1 MPEQW
6 AYPWN
11 APRPAIS
18 APSGVADLRPSLLVT
33 DAEPHPTVTRHLSR
47 MVKRALAAP
56 GDDLNLNQAV
66 AQLEHW
72 EPNGTQ
78 LHIRRGLAEIVRRDH
93 QEAVSGWMKT
103 PEGVEAR
110 LHEQPFFIRDVYR
123 QKIEWLRANRE
134 PRHISAFFM
143 GTVKKA
149 LLRLDAVRAQQGVRD
164 GFASELAAYWGPR
177 WVHLAEFTR
186 HEVINAAHTLA
197 TAIAE
202 MFETECGHTS
212 PEDMTD
218 NKIQW
223 LYRHLGYE
231 LLALRVTPPCWGLVI
246 GDEQA
251 RHRIYSAILRITSPE
266 WWGRKLWRLR
276 CEWRENQFRAIGVIH
291 KKRMPY
297 VSLDALNQW
306 QEQRRKNRAFFQ
318 THELVDE
325 DGNITSLENMVYGSI
340 SNPAIRRHELMTR
353 MAGVEMVAI
362 ARGDEGVFLT
372 ITCPSRYHANIQNG
386 HQNPKWDHA
395 SPRQG
400 QRYLCRTWAR
410 AMSALNRR
418 GLRPYG
424 FRVAE
429 PHHDAT
435 PHWHVLL
442 FMPPADRKAIT
453 DILREYFITED
464 RAELGR
470 NTGARFKA
478 KKLDPRKGS
487 ATAYV
492 AKYISKNIDGYAL
505 DGELDNETGKP
516 LRETAKFAMAWASQH
531 NIRQFQPFGLPPVTV
546 WRELRRLANQLTA
559 AQKESGTFKRGAAQL
574 VDPAMDAVLASADAG
589 CFATYIEKQGGVL
602 IPRERYTVRIAYEDA
617 DEQNTYGETP
627 EKIFGVFSPRL
638 GAISRICT
646 RLIKWKIRKKQ
657 SADDGASIGTGSG
670 LAVTS
675 PTGDAWSSVNNST
688 GDEKT
693 AIPAGIDGDDYGSC
707 EAPDGEPGDTSAQTF
722 ADFERMTDPE
732 RRALLSRLRT
742 QPTDRRNNQHSSTT
756 QRNTSAEKQVVGKL
770 PDEWRA
776 SIADFARSI
785 GWDINTG
792 ELQRLAA
799 GNAITFADHSYVA
812 STDGCLYRTQT
823 RKQKETEYQ
832 DKATALLQRIAVLRD
847 VS

>member
-33 DAEPHPTVTRHLSR
+33 DAEPNPAVTRHLSR
-47 MVKRALAAP
+47 MVKRALAT
-56 GDDLNLNQAV
+56 GDDRNLSQAV
-66 AQLEHW
+66 AQLEHR
-72 EPNGTQ
+72 EPNSTQ
-78 LHIRRGLAEIVRRDH
+78 LRIRRALAEIERQGH
-93 QEAVSGWMKT
+93 QETISGWMKT
-103 PEGVEAR
+103 PEGVAAH
-110 LHEQPFFIRDVYR
+110 LHEQPPFIRDVYR

-134 PRHISAFFM
+134 PRHTSAFFM

-177 WVHLAEFTR
+177 WSHLAGFTK

-197 TAIAE
+197 AAVAE
-202 MFETECGHTS
+202 MFETECGNTS
-212 PEDMTD
+212 PEDMTND
-218 NKIQW
+218 EMQW
-223 LYRHLGYE
+223 LYRHLGRE

-266 WWGRKLWRLR
+266 WWERKLWRLR
-276 CEWRENQFRAIGVIH
+276 CEWRENQFRAIGVVH

-297 VSLDALNQW
+297 VSLDALNLW
-306 QEQRRKNRAFFQ
+306 QEQRRKNREYFKA
-318 THELVDE
+318 HELVDE
-325 DGNITSLENMVYGSI
+325 DGNVASLESMVYASI
-340 SNPAIRRHELMTR
+340 SNPVIRRHELMTR

-400 QRYLCRTWAR
+400 QRYLCRTWAK
-410 AMSALNRR
+410 AMSKLNRR

-453 DILREYFITED
+453 DILREYFIAED

-559 AQKESGTFKRGAAQL
+559 AQKENGTFKRGAAQL
-574 VDPAMDAVLASADAG
+574 ADPAMDAVLASADAG

-627 EKIFGVFSPRL
+627 EKIFGVFSPRM

-657 SADDGASIGTGSG
+657 AIDDGASIGTGSG
-670 LAVTS
+670 VAVTS

-693 AIPAGIDGDDYGSC
+693 AIPAGIDGDGYGGR
-707 EAPDGEPGDTSAQTF
+707 EPPDGEIDDTSAQTF
-722 ADFERMTDPE
+722 TDFDHMTDKE
-732 RRALLSRLRT
+732 RRALLNRLRT
-742 QPTDRRNNQHSSTT
+742 QPPDRRHNHHSSTT
-756 QRNTSAEKQVVGKL
+756 QLPESTEKQTVRKRS
-770 PDEWRA
+770 DDWRA

-785 GWDINTG
+785 GWDISIG
-792 ELQRLAA
+792 EASRLAA
-799 GNAITFADHSYVA
+799 GHPIEFCGYRYYARRN
-812 STDGCLYRTQT
+812 GELYREAE
-823 RKQKETEYQ
+823 KQQ
-832 DKATALLQRIAVLRD
+832 VDKAGLMQRVAALRELSRE
-847 VS
+847 S